1 LKQDFHENLKPADAD
16 RCGHSRKGCIAGEPG
31 EDDNRCVHL
40 QPAKCAAWLASAVL
54 ALAFANS
61 PARSQVAKTAPQAER
76 APVPEDRLDINRA
89 SFDELMR
96 VPGMTRSWAGRILR
110 FRPYRTKQDLLDHGI
125 VPPVVYARIKDYL
138 IAHRE
143 KQ

>member
-1 LKQDFHENLKPADAD
+1 
-16 RCGHSRKGCIAGEPG
+16 
-31 EDDNRCVHL
+31 
-40 QPAKCAAWLASAVL
+40 
-54 ALAFANS
+54 
-61 PARSQVAKTAPQAER
+61 
-76 APVPEDRLDINRA
+76 
-89 SFDELMR
+89 MR